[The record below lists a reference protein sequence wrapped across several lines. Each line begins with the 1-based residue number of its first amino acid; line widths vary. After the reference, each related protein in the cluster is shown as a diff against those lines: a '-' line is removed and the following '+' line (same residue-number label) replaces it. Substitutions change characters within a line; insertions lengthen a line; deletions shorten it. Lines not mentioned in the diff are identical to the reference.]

1 MKLKSLEA
9 IGFKSFVDRLHLTFP
24 GGITTIV
31 GPNGCGK
38 SNFVDAVLWAIGERS
53 AKHLRGRIME
63 DVIFNGTDGR
73 KPLGM
78 AEVSLSFSNDDGA
91 PPKGYEQY
99 TEITVTRRFFR
110 SGEGEYL
117 INKIPC

>member
-1 MKLKSLEA
+1 MKLKSLELV
-9 IGFKSFVDRLHLTFP
+9 GFKSFVDRFLISPFRKGSP
-24 GGITTIV
+24 AIV

-53 AKHLRGRIME
+53 AKHLRGRLME

-78 AEVSLSFSNDDGA
+78 AEVNLTFSNEDGFS
-91 PPKGYEQY
+91 PKGCEQY
-99 TEITVTRRFFR
+99 SEITVTRRLFR
-110 SGEGEYL
+110 SGRE
-117 INKIPC
+117 

>member
-24 GGITTIV
+24 AGITTIV

-53 AKHLRGRIME
+53 AKHLRGKLME
-63 DVIFNGTDGR
+63 DVIFGGTDGR

-78 AEVSLSFSNDDGA
+78 AEVNITFLNDNGGL
-91 PPKGYEQY
+91 PQEYSGYS
-99 TEITVTRRFFR
+99 EITITRRLFR
-110 SGEGEYL
+110 SG
-117 INKIPC
+117 